1 MVKMLGSKGTF
12 FLLPVGRRKM
22 LDIIGIGSL
31 NLDYTATAEKINAL
45 PPDRGR
51 AAMRLLEFG
60 AERPAEQD
68 DINNIMSLLGP
79 GSFRA
84 TLGGSAFN
92 TIHAIAAL
100 NAGIKTGY
108 VGVAGHTGGS
118 GLNFTKLM
126 RELAIDNKHVGICS
140 DQSSG
145 ICICIN
151 HDGIRSLLY
160 NPGCNNY
167 MSDYLHMN
175 YHDILQYLIKARI
188 LHITPFTDD
197 RTPVILAEV
206 IQEAK
211 SQNPA
216 IRISCDPGY
225 SWSKNLTPAVISILK
240 LADYLFVNTKEF
252 VLLGG
257 GGVDISDTEIAGRIF
272 TQYGL
277 MRTLLILKDE
287 AEIVIFSPS
296 NQQAAAQRFEIDVI
310 SNEQISDAT
319 GAGDIFAA
327 GFLTV
332 QLLGGKAIPDAVEL
346 GMRFMGAKLI
356 TPPEQLYPELAHIY
370 PAFWRQTPEC

>member
-1 MVKMLGSKGTF
+1 
-12 FLLPVGRRKM
+12 M

-45 PPDRGR
+45 PPDRVR
-51 AAMRLLEFG
+51 EAKRLLEYG
-60 AERPAEQD
+60 AERPAESAA
-68 DINNIMSLLGP
+68 INNIMSLLGP
-79 GSFRA
+79 DSFRA

-118 GLNFTKLM
+118 GLNFTRLM
-126 RELAIDNKHVGICS
+126 RELAIDNKHVGIFS

-151 HDGIRSLLY
+151 HDGIRSLLF
-160 NPGCNNY
+160 NPGCNNN
-167 MSDYLHMN
+167 MADYLQKN
-175 YHDILQYLIKARI
+175 YCDILPYLIKARL

-197 RTPVILAEV
+197 RTPLILAG
-206 IQEAK
+206 ILQEAK
-211 SQNPA
+211 RRNPA
-216 IRISCDPGY
+216 IKTSCDPGH

-240 LADYLFVNTKEF
+240 LADYLFLNTNEF
-252 VLLGG
+252 ELLGSRG
-257 GGVDISDTEIAGRIF
+257 PGTPDAEIAGRIF
-272 TQYGL
+272 AQYALLG
-277 MRTLLILKDE
+277 TLLIVKKE
-287 AEIVIFSPS
+287 AKIILYCRAEQQPAEQIFDI
-296 NQQAAAQRFEIDVI
+296 NVI

-346 GMRFMGAKLI
+346 GMRFMRAKLI
-356 TPPEQLYPELAHIY
+356 TPPEQLCPELARIY
-370 PAFWRQTPEC
+370 STFWRQAPECELRDTL